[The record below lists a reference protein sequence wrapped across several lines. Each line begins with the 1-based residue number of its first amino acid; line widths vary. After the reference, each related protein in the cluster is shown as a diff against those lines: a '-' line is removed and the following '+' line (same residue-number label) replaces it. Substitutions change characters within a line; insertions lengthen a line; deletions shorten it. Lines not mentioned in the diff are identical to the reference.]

1 MKKVTKEVLR
11 DTASRLMFTMKEE
24 EYDTLLS
31 DFDLII
37 KQMDL
42 IANIKGVDEAS
53 PMTFPYEI
61 STNYLRIDEVEAP
74 LDIKDALKNAKDV
87 KDNQIELPKV
97 LNR

>member
-1 MKKVTKEVLR
+1 MSTSDRIRNMKKVTKEVLR

-42 IANIKGVDEAS
+42 IANIKGVDEAT
-53 PMTFPYEI
+53 PMTFLCDI
-61 STNYLRIDEVEAP
+61 RKNY
-74 LDIKDALKNAKDV
+74 
-87 KDNQIELPKV
+87 
-97 LNR
+97 

>member
-1 MKKVTKEVLR
+1 MKQVSKEVLR

-42 IANIKGVDEAS
+42 IANIKGVDEVA
-53 PMTFPYEI
+53 PMTFPYDV
-61 STNYLRIDEVEAP
+61 STNYLREDEIEAP